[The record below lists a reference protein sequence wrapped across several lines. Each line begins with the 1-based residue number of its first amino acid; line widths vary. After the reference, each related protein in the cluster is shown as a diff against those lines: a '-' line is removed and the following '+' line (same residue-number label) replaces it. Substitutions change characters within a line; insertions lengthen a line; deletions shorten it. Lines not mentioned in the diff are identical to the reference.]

1 MRTSIAFLATIAL
14 AASVSAQQTQPQPET
29 ALPCFQEK
37 CSGLIESVKVCGMTV
52 SGSGEINF
60 PIANDTASPST
71 TDKCL
76 CTQDIVNNF
85 DPCYTCGAEN
95 EKIQPRFSTENLVT
109 ICNANFGAGTVK
121 MPGSA
126 ASSSRVSA
134 GSLALAATTMILSM
148 IFML

>member
-37 CSGLIESVKVCGMTV
+37 CSGLIESVKVCDLTV
-52 SGSGEINF
+52 DGSGNINF
-60 PIANDTASPST
+60 PVTNDTSA

-76 CTQDIVNNF
+76 CSQNIVNNF
-85 DPCYTCGAEN
+85 DLCYTCGAEN
-95 EKIQPRFSTENLVT
+95 EKIQPRFSTQNLVT
-109 ICNANFGAGTVK
+109 VCNANFGADTVK

-134 GSLALAATTMILSM
+134 GSLALAATTMVLSM